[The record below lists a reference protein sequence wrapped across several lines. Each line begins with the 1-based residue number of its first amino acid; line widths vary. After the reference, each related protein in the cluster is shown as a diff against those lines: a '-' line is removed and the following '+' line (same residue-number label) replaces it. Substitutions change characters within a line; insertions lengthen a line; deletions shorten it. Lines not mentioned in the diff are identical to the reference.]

1 MEPSNSDEEEENP
14 IVSDR
19 TALLS
24 SNINNDEGS

>member
-19 TALLS
+19 TTLLS